1 MSDATTTRR
10 SSRRSSASS
19 SGLNISLHPHNQP
32 IDVYGWS
39 VDQINARLDDLGAHM
54 DFVEVEDETIEK
66 IFLPENS

>member
-10 SSRRSSASS
+10 SSRRSSAST
-19 SGLNISLHPHNQP
+19 SGLNISLHPHNHP
-32 IDVYGWS
+32 IDVSGWS

-54 DFVEVEDETIEK
+54 DFVEVEGETIEK